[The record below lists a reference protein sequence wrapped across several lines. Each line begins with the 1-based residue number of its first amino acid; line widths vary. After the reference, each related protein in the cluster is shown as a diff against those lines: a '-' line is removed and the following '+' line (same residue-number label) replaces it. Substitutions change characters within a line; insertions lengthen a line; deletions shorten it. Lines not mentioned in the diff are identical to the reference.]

1 MKKGRRRSALGLVC
15 AAGLLA
21 ACNQAHPVWA
31 PAAGIDM
38 ATTLLVAVGGSAGGG
53 GGSSPTTKK
62 TFITATT
69 FTGNFNGSPGIAGAD
84 GRCMGDG
91 SYPGSGTYKA
101 LIVDGTNRVACTNAN
116 CAGGTAGR
124 VDWVLAANT
133 TYTRSSGSPD
143 ILTTNANG
151 VFVFGSMTNSFV
163 GAAGFLWTGL
173 ANDWTTGTRDCSDW
187 TVNLPPAP
195 PANQGDVGNGN
206 NTGGAS
212 IGAGQQN
219 CDTTLPLICVEQ

>member
-1 MKKGRRRSALGLVC
+1 ML
-15 AAGLLA
+15 
-21 ACNQAHPVWA
+21 P
-31 PAAGIDM
+31 
-38 ATTLLVAVGGSAGGG
+38 TLVAAVTAAGGG
-53 GGSSPTTKK
+53 GGAGSTTTKK

-124 VDWVLAANT
+124 VDWVLAAST
-133 TYTRSSGSPD
+133 TYTRSDGTTT

-151 VFVFGSMTNSFV
+151 VFVFGSLTFSFA
-163 GAAGFLWTGL
+163 GAAGLLWTGM

-187 TVNLPPAP
+187 TVSAGPPP
-195 PANQGDVGNGN
+195 PTNQGNVGNGN
-206 NTGGAS
+206 VSAAAS
-212 IGAGQQN
+212 IGGALQN
-219 CDTTLPLICVEQ
+219 CDTLASLICVQQ